1 VVSTGSVTE
10 RYENLVIGGGMAGLP
25 IALRAARHGRTAFV
39 EKEKLGGTCLNRGC
53 IPTKTM
59 IASAAVAHH
68 VRRAADFGVHTGQP
82 RVDLSE
88 VVDRKDKIVADIR
101 AGSYRAVGSTQ
112 GMDFVEAEGHFV
124 GPRRLRLGSDGPVIE
139 ADRIFLVT
147 GTRTA
152 IPDIEGIDRVPYF
165 TSRSLLDLRE
175 LPEHLVVVGGG
186 YIGCEFAQM
195 FRRFGS
201 RVTVVQRADRL
212 LAGEDADVS
221 AAVLEGF
228 LADGIDVRLSTT
240 CINVAGTAGAIA
252 VGCSGAGGEQIHAS
266 HLLVATGRV
275 PNSDRLGL
283 EHLALEPSAGGFVSV
298 DEQLRT
304 SAEDVWAL
312 GDLRGGPMFT
322 HTARDD
328 ADVVYRTVFR
338 DTERSVADRIVPHA
352 VFVDP
357 EVAAVGLTQAEA
369 RAEGYDVIVGRQAFE
384 GVAKARAI
392 GSTIGL
398 VKFVVDG
405 ATDRILG
412 CHIAGPDAGN
422 LVHEAVIAMVAGAT
436 YGDIGRAIHVHP
448 TLAEGVNSAA
458 GGVHRPAR

>member
-1 VVSTGSVTE
+1 MTE
-10 RYENLVIGGGMAGLP
+10 RYDNLVVGGGMAGLP

-39 EKEKLGGTCLNRGC
+39 EKETLGGTCLNRGC

-68 VRRAADFGVHTGQP
+68 VRRAAEFGVHTGPP
-82 RVDLSE
+82 RVDLGE
-88 VVDRKDKIVADIR
+88 VVDRKDKVVADIR
-101 AGSYRAVGSTQ
+101 GGSYRAVGKTE
-112 GMDFVEAEGHFV
+112 GMDFFEAEGQFV
-124 GPRRLRLGSDGPVIE
+124 GPRRLRIGGTDGPVVE

-152 IPDIEGIDRVPYF
+152 VPAVEGIDRVPYL
-165 TSRSLLDLRE
+165 TSRSLLDLRQ

-212 LAGEDADVS
+212 LPGEDAEVS

-228 LADGIDVRLSTT
+228 LADGIDVRLSTACT
-240 CINVAGTAGAIA
+240 SVEGEAGAIT
-252 VGCSGAGGEQIHAS
+252 VGCGGAGAEEVRGS

-283 EHLALEPSAGGFVSV
+283 EHLALEPADGGFLTV
-298 DEQLRT
+298 DDQLRT
-304 SAEDVWAL
+304 RTEDVWAL

-338 DTERSVADRIVPHA
+338 DGDQSIADRVVPHA

-357 EVAAVGLTQAEA
+357 EVAAVGLTEDEA
-369 RAEGYDVIVGRQAFE
+369 RAAGYDVVVGRQAFA

-422 LVHEAVIAMVAGAT
+422 LVHEAVIAMATGAT

-448 TLAEGVNSAA
+448 TLAEGVNAAA